1 MKVSGNDP
9 IDLRRVNKNDQSCE
23 VFQKDQL
30 NCCFEIQYD
39 LNMSTT
45 TIDPI
50 DRLLDAAQNGKTLI
64 KNRDV
69 LHFTFMPNQI
79 LHRDPEQE
87 KITQSLLPILME
99 SRPSNLLVYGKPG
112 TGKTLVIKKVLSKI
126 QKRVEEGSF
135 PIKLAYTNA
144 KQETTLYGLLV
155 SFGRQLGLGSQKTND
170 EKMWL
175 PSTGLSIIE
184 VFNRILYVLD
194 KNETNAVFVIDEIDY
209 LAELIQK
216 TGKDVLYQI
225 TRANERL
232 TTGSLTLIGVSND
245 LTFKERLDPRVIS
258 SLSEEEVIFTNY
270 NLPQI
275 KEILD
280 ARIEVAFEQNIVS
293 DAALNL
299 CSAMAGRESGDA
311 RRALDLLRVAAEIA
325 ERTQMPT
332 VSEDHIRMAAEKIEE
347 NKEVVALRSYPLH
360 EKLLILAIMKS
371 SEISTGEV
379 YSTYKNLCKDI
390 RQKELTQRR
399 VTQMLSEIEMSG
411 IIVGRIVHQGTHGN
425 TKKFRITVSPDMVK
439 TTFKDEMLLQDI
451 L

>member
-1 MKVSGNDP
+1 VSGSDLS
-9 IDLRRVNKNDQSCE
+9 DLRRVNKNDQSCE
-23 VFQKDQL
+23 IFQKDQL
-30 NCCFEIQYD
+30 NCDSEIVND

-50 DRLLDAAQNGKTLI
+50 DRLLDAAQSGKTLI

-69 LHFTFMPNQI
+69 LHFTHIPNQI

-170 EKMWL
+170 DKMWL
-175 PSTGLSIIE
+175 PNTGLSISE

-194 KNETNAVFVIDEIDY
+194 KNEINTVFVIDEIDY

-258 SLSEEEVIFTNY
+258 TLSEEEIIFTNY
-270 NLPQI
+270 DLTQI
-275 KEILD
+275 RQILD
-280 ARIEVAFEQNIVS
+280 ARIEIAFNQGVVS

-325 ERTQMPT
+325 ERTQAPNVT
-332 VSEDHIRMAAEKIEE
+332 EEHIRMAAEKIEE

-360 EKLLILAIMKS
+360 EKLLIMAIMKS

-379 YSTYKNLCKDI
+379 YSTYKNLCKEI

-411 IIVGRIVHQGTHGN
+411 IITGRIVHQGTHGN
-425 TKKFRITVSPDMVK
+425 TKKYRITVSPDMVK
-439 TTFKDEMLLQDI
+439 TTFKDEILLQDI